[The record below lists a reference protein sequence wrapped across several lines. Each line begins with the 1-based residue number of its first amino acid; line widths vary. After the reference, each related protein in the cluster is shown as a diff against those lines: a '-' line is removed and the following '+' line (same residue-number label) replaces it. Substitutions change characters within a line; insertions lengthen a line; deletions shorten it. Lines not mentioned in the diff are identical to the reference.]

1 MPFSKKQQEFFEN
14 ANHRWNIKSG
24 ATRSGKTYMD
34 YYVIPKRIRA
44 RAGKEGLTAILGVSD
59 REIARNKRSCLG
71 CPAQGG
77 CQYRK
82 AGGHCGLL

>member
-34 YYVIPKRIRA
+34 Y
-44 RAGKEGLTAILGVSD
+44 
-59 REIARNKRSCLG
+59 
-71 CPAQGG
+71 
-77 CQYRK
+77 
-82 AGGHCGLL
+82 